1 MKTISII
8 QFLLAFGIGI
18 GSLFILFKVITFL
31 MKRFYKIEEE
41 NTSFAIFQTGIVI
54 SGAFILS
61 AIISPALNAMRF
73 LNPDNNFTS
82 QSIISSFGYITM
94 FVLNGLF
101 CTILVI
107 GSGLLVL
114 FQLTKVNEGEEIRKN
129 NIGISLITIAIILGL
144 SIIVD
149 EYVGALCE
157 TLIPYPAIPKFY

>member
-18 GSLFILFKVITFL
+18 SSLFVLFKVITL
-31 MKRFYKIEEE
+31 SMKRFYKIEEE
-41 NTSFAIFQTGIVI
+41 NTSFAVFQTGIVV

-61 AIISPALNAMRF
+61 SIISPAINAIRF

-82 QSIISSFGYITM
+82 QSLISSFGYITM
-94 FVLNGLF
+94 FVLIGLF

-107 GSGLLVL
+107 AAGLLVL
-114 FQLTKVNEGEEIRKN
+114 FQLTKVNEGEEILKN

-157 TLIPYPAIPKFY
+157 TLIPYPSIPKFY

>member
-82 QSIISSFGYITM
+82 QSIISSFGYITI
-94 FVLNGLF
+94 GLF

>member
-1 MKTISII
+1 
-8 QFLLAFGIGI
+8 
-18 GSLFILFKVITFL
+18 
-31 MKRFYKIEEE
+31 
-41 NTSFAIFQTGIVI
+41 
-54 SGAFILS
+54 
-61 AIISPALNAMRF
+61 MRF

-94 FVLNGLF
+94 FVLIGLF